1 MTGWKEMVT
10 GTRSAV
16 AVGAA
21 VVVAVIGWLVWP
33 TAPDLPPPAPVA
45 VAPVLAPTPAP
56 EAQPAPAPA
65 PAVAAAPE
73 PAPTPE
79 PTVAAAPE
87 VVAAAPEPAPVAA
100 APAPPTFDTVRVDG
114 DGAALV
120 AGRAEA
126 GAAVSILVDG
136 VEAATAAAD
145 PRGSFAALF
154 TLPPS
159 QSPRLLTLAETLSD
173 GTVVAS
179 SESVALAPVA
189 APLVVTEPEA
199 VATAPEPAPEPAAEP
214 AAPTALLLTD
224 SGAQVLQSG
233 EPAVATA
240 DAVSIDSISYTAD
253 GSVQLAGRGQ
263 GGAVVRLY
271 LDNADL
277 ASVTIS
283 DADTWAVTLPEVAP
297 GIYTLRADQLDAA
310 GQVTARFE
318 TPFKR
323 ETLEAL
329 AAVATPAAVAATP
342 EPAPA
347 AVEPAVAPT
356 SAPAAAAATL
366 EPAPAA
372 AEPVAAPIPAPA
384 EVAAPVAPAPIAVEP
399 ATAPTPAPAAI
410 EPVAAPAP
418 APAEVAATPEPAPVD
433 TAPTPAAAAPIVA
446 AAAPEA
452 APQPAAPPP
461 PLTVTVQP
469 GFTLWRIARENFG
482 EGIMY
487 VQVFEANRD
496 KIRDPDLIYP
506 GQVFTI
512 PAPAN

>member
-1 MTGWKEMVT
+1 MTVWKEMGT

-33 TAPDLPPPAPVA
+33 TAPDLPAPAPVA
-45 VAPVLAPTPAP
+45 VAVAPVAAPTPAP
-56 EAQPAPAPA
+56 EAAPAPA
-65 PAVAAAPE
+65 PEPAVAPAPEAVAAAPE
-73 PAPTPE
+73 PAPTPG
-79 PTVAAAPE
+79 PAVAAAPA

-100 APAPPTFDTVRVDG
+100 VPAPPTFDTVRVDG

-120 AGRAEA
+120 AGRAVA
-126 GAAVSILVDG
+126 GAAVAILVDG
-136 VEAATAAAD
+136 AEVAKAAAD

-154 TLPPS
+154 TLSPS
-159 QSPRLLTLAETLSD
+159 ETPRLLTLTETLAD

-179 SESVALAPVA
+179 SQSVAVAPVA
-189 APLVVTEPEA
+189 APQVMAEPVPEA
-199 VATAPEPAPEPAAEP
+199 TVAAPEPTAVP
-214 AAPTALLLTD
+214 AAPTALLLTE

-233 EPAVATA
+233 EPAAVLP

-283 DADTWAVTLPEVAP
+283 DVGTWAVTLPEVAP
-297 GIYTLRADQLDAA
+297 GIYTLRADQLDAE

-342 EPAPA
+342 EPAPV

-356 SAPAAAAATL
+356 SAPAAVAATP

-372 AEPVAAPIPAPA
+372 VEPAIAPTPAPA
-384 EVAAPVAPAPIAVEP
+384 AVAA
-399 ATAPTPAPAAI
+399 APTPAPAAI
-410 EPVAAPAP
+410 EPAAAPAP

-433 TAPTPAAAAPIVA
+433 TAPTPAAAAPIAA

-452 APQPAAPPP
+452 PPQPAAPPP